1 MGEEGDFVV
10 FSLPPTTMEP
20 HSGPVEGCM
29 GKDSGRSA
37 AFPKLR
43 THARGNCEHAFVEL
57 GGIDSQKSVQDV
69 RLSRSCPWIQ
79 GLVSDVYICVRLVV
93 CHLCHRVCHAE
104 DRREGPSR

>member
-1 MGEEGDFVV
+1 M
-10 FSLPPTTMEP
+10 
-20 HSGPVEGCM
+20 SGLSSISC
-29 GKDSGRSA
+29 
-37 AFPKLR
+37 L
-43 THARGNCEHAFVEL
+43 VEL